1 MSTQEPAKLA
11 DFLATVQRRRA
22 PMLYAFALVLALS
35 VLTAIVWPPSYRAT
49 GTILIEQQELPTDLV
64 RSAISSFADQRIQV
78 ITQRVMTTEN
88 LFKIIE
94 RYDLYARQR
103 QTEPREKIIRRMRD
117 DINFEMISADVID
130 PRVGRPT
137 KATIAF
143 SVSYSNRSPELA
155 ARVANE
161 LVSLYLRVNIESRKQ
176 DAANAADFMSGEADR
191 LSKHIDELQAR
202 LAAFKQEH
210 FNNLPDQGA
219 FNNTLLFHAQ
229 DELRETESQLR
240 SVEQQA
246 TYLEAQLVQISPNS
260 QVFTSTGERVLSPAD
275 RLKFL
280 RTEYARVSG
289 LYGPDHPDV
298 VRIKREIAG
307 LEASVGGVDTS
318 ADLARRLQAAQADL
332 ATAKQKYSPDHP
344 DVLRLQR
351 QVDTLQQQLKDAA
364 AAVPASP
371 AATADNPAY
380 IQVKAQLESARA
392 QRTALQQKRG
402 ELNANIGDLERRL
415 ALAPGVERDYA
426 EMARELENAK
436 ISYNQIRQKQVDA
449 QVSQNLE
456 DERRGERFTLIEPP
470 VPPEQPASPN
480 RWAILVAG
488 LLLAAGGAFGAM
500 LAGES
505 LDGSVRNRRDL
516 ESLLSVPPLAVLPWI
531 ETAAD
536 RRARQQRQRYSLA
549 GAAAALVVVLSLTH
563 FFYRPLDVL
572 WHVAVRHLGG

>member
-1 MSTQEPAKLA
+1 MSKQETVKLA
-11 DFLATVQRRRA
+11 DYLAILRRRRA
-22 PMLYAFALVLALS
+22 QMTFAFIVVLVLS
-35 VLTAIVWPPSYRAT
+35 ILTAILWPPTYRAT

-94 RYDLYARQR
+94 RYDLYKSQR
-103 QTEPREKIIRRMRD
+103 EIEPREKIIRRMRD
-117 DINFEMISADVID
+117 DISFEMISADVID
-130 PRVGRPT
+130 PRMGRPT

-143 SVSYSNRSPELA
+143 SVSYSNYSPELA

-191 LSKHIDELQAR
+191 LSKHIDELQAK
-202 LAAFKQEH
+202 LAAFKQQH
-210 FNNLPDQGA
+210 FNSLPDQTA
-219 FNNTLLFHAQ
+219 FNNTLLFHAE
-229 DELRETESQLR
+229 DELREAESQIR
-240 SVEQQA
+240 SLDQQT
-246 TYLEAQLVQISPNS
+246 TYLEAQLAQIGPNS

-280 RTEYARVSG
+280 HTEYARVSG
-289 LYGPDHPDV
+289 IYGPDHPDV
-298 VRIKREIAG
+298 LRIKREIAG
-307 LEASVGGVDTS
+307 LEASVGSVDNS
-318 ADLARRLQAAQADL
+318 ADLARRLQAAQSDL
-332 ATAKQKYSPDHP
+332 ATAKQKYSADHP

-351 QVDTLQQQLKDAA
+351 QVDTLQQQIKDAGA
-364 AAVPASP
+364 TSP
-371 AATADNPAY
+371 AAITPDNPAY

-392 QRTALQQKRG
+392 QRSALVQKRA
-402 ELNANIGDLERRL
+402 ELNERIADLEGRM
-415 ALAPGVERDYA
+415 AKAPGVERDYA
-426 EMARELENAK
+426 EMARELENAQ

-480 RWAILVAG
+480 RWAILLAG
-488 LLLAAGGAFGAM
+488 LLLALAAAFGTM
-500 LAGES
+500 LASEN

-516 ESLLSVPPLAVLPWI
+516 EALLSVPPLAVLPWI
-531 ETAAD
+531 ETKAD

-549 GAAAALVVVLSLTH
+549 GAAATVVVALSLTH

-572 WHVAVRHLGG
+572 WHVAIRHLGG